1 MAQQHWLVKTGPFA
15 PQNYILDKV
24 QTKPFAADL
33 GTRWEWGLAFQR
45 QSESS
50 FLTFLMELVL
60 KRTMLCASL
69 THSLPN
75 PQFAIGIDDWSR
87 WSQDALVKCNDFAH
101 ECAQVISTRQDAAQ
115 EQEDLAVFAA
125 DNLFAN
131 SHVHETWAEDAYYP
145 DEKVQAE
152 LSTLEPAQMGAQS
165 VTVRHQLPLVGKHW
179 VVETQQEVAENV
191 SPYSVLKLIFRG
203 TKLPSSDEVQRHPTE
218 YKDLPAR
225 ENIFVPM
232 PLDNSAK
239 ETAKYFVAHWWKS
252 KYAGNK
258 KEKPKIYT
266 WMANIVRA
274 MAICDGVNENWLY
287 HIGPSIDENF
297 VAASARPAAAQRQN
311 FPGRARV
318 ARVQAIQDEKESLI
332 GFRNKWNTE
341 GAVAAAISWAK
352 ETAQE
357 QKARFEKENTW
368 RSERAK
374 KLYLKYAEDDVFMSQ
389 LEDKVQLEDGNWK
402 LTVWVMTEPIQEQ
415 RFSAAT
421 ATTDKWT
428 FCSAVADYLLYE
440 WPEEEFDLLPKDGAI
455 VFEKAAGRDGFYP
468 VELSSEG
475 GTEMERLHWRQTKWK
490 PWLLQVAEKRVEQK
504 LHEEELAWRAQV
516 VFWIYVLI
524 TEDEKPKK
532 DEAETQQPKAK
543 KQRKEQTDDEENER
557 ATLWQAFVSDPTR
570 GLPSRFLNDLAK
582 IEGLETE
589 RDMRKKIL
597 EMMGG
602 RIEAIKAIGETV
614 PRSVE
619 VVIKEG
625 MFFDIKKK

>member
-1 MAQQHWLVKTGPFA
+1 MCNNFA
-15 PQNYILDKV
+15 RD
-24 QTKPFAADL
+24 
-33 GTRWEWGLAFQR
+33 
-45 QSESS
+45 
-50 FLTFLMELVL
+50 
-60 KRTMLCASL
+60 
-69 THSLPN
+69 
-75 PQFAIGIDDWSR
+75 
-87 WSQDALVKCNDFAH
+87 
-101 ECAQVISTRQDAAQ
+101 CAQLISTRQDAAQ
-115 EQEDLAVFAA
+115 EQEDLAVLAA

-152 LSTLEPAQMGAQS
+152 LSTLAPAQIGAQCVS
-165 VTVRHQLPLVGKHW
+165 VRHQFPLVGQHW
-179 VVETQQEVAENV
+179 VVATQQEIAENV
-191 SPYSVLKLIFRG
+191 SPYSMLKLIFRG
-203 TKLPSSDEVQRHPTE
+203 TKLPPPDEVQRHPTE

-225 ENIFVPM
+225 ENIFVPS

-239 ETAKYFVAHWWKS
+239 ETAKYFIAHWWKS

-266 WMANIVRA
+266 WIANIVRA

-287 HIGPSIDENF
+287 HIGPCIDENF

-318 ARVQAIQDEKESLI
+318 ARVQAVQDEKESVI
-332 GFRNKWNTE
+332 GFRNKWDTE
-341 GAVAAAISWAK
+341 GADAAATSWAK

-357 QKARFEKENTW
+357 QKIRFEKEKTESSEKAKETYSRNTGDGF
-368 RSERAK
+368 RS
-374 KLYLKYAEDDVFMSQ
+374 L
-389 LEDKVQLEDGNWK
+389 LEDKAQLEDGNWK

-415 RFSAAT
+415 RFSAPT
-421 ATTDKWT
+421 AITNKWT
-428 FCSAVADYLLYE
+428 FCDAVADYLLYE
-440 WPEEEFDLLPKDGAI
+440 WPGEEEFDLLPKAGAI
-455 VFEKAAGRDGFYP
+455 VFEKVAGSGGFYP
-468 VELSSEG
+468 VEICLEG
-475 GTEMERLHWRQTKWK
+475 ASVTEKHQWRQLNWK
-490 PWLLQVAEKRVEQK
+490 RWLLQIAEKRVEQK

-589 RDMRKKIL
+589 RDMKKKML

-602 RIEAIKAIGETV
+602 RIEAIKAIGESV